1 MYITLPNHI
10 KVYYREA
17 GSPTNPTILLLHGFP
32 SSSNQFRKLIPLL
45 VPKYHVV
52 APDLPGFGFTEV
64 PDELDFKYTF
74 ANIASTI
81 GLFLDTLKIDKFVVY
96 LFDYGAP
103 TGFRLALERPDAIT
117 AIVSQNGNAYDEGL
131 APFWDPL
138 RKLWAASK
146 GSDKENQIRET
157 VRNAILTFEATKAQY
172 LVGEPEAGKIDD
184 PASYHL
190 DWALMSRPGNQEI
203 QLDLFKDYV
212 SNVVL
217 YPKFQEYLRKSQ
229 VPVLAVWG
237 KNDFIF
243 AAPGA
248 EAFKRDVKDVKVVL
262 LDGGHFSSESHAAEI
277 GDLMVEFLQRHGI

>member
-1 MYITLPNHI
+1 MYITLPNDI
-10 KVYYREA
+10 KVYYRED
-17 GSPTNPTILLLHGFP
+17 GSPTSPTILLLHGFP
-32 SSSNQFRKLIPLL
+32 SSSNQFRKLMPILAA
-45 VPKYHVV
+45 KYHVV
-52 APDLPGFGFTEV
+52 APDLPGFGFTEI
-64 PDELDFKYTF
+64 PEELDFKYTF
-74 ANIASTI
+74 ANVASTI
-81 GLFLDTLKIDKFVVY
+81 GSFLDALQIKNFVVY
-96 LFDYGAP
+96 VFDYGAP
-103 TGFRLALERPDAIT
+103 TGFRLALERPEAVT

-138 RKLWAASK
+138 RKLWAAAD
-146 GSDKENQIRET
+146 GSEEEKQIRAT
-157 VRNAILTFEATKAQY
+157 VQNAILTFEATKAQY
-172 LVGEPEAGKIDD
+172 LVGELDADKIDD

-190 DWALMSRPGNQEI
+190 DWALMSRPGNKEI

-217 YPKFQEYLRKSQ
+217 YPQFQEYLRKSQ

-237 KNDFIF
+237 KNDLIF

-277 GDLMVEFLQRHGI
+277 GDLMLGFLEDRKI